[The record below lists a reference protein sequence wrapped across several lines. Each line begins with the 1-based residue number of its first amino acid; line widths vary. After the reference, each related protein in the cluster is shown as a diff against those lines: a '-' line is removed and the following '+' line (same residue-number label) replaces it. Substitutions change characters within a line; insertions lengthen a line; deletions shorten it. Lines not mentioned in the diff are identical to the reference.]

1 MGSWW
6 AESSLSAKAVPPRPW
21 HPPSGKAG
29 SCFTLCSS
37 CSCLLTLFI
46 SFPVH
51 FALTTF
57 SVAVQDVG
65 GMKAADNEQ
74 PRRSSPQRCLPGRAP
89 RFLLPPPLPPPASA
103 LTPVMCCLF
112 PDKSQLAAPAPKH
125 SGFGSGLSSAAPLET
140 GSLQFIPRKLRLR
153 QQLLGMGLGGLCQAW
168 VRRDFPTPQ
177 GEQEFFSCLCPSRC
191 VPPSSPAGGSGSGQ
205 GLLVSPLCCL
215 PCSPAVGSV
224 GKKRLAWKKRSRKAN
239 SGPGERGGLGQKQIG
254 AAAETT

>member
-1 MGSWW
+1 MNNPG
-6 AESSLSAKAVPPRPW
+6 APR
-21 HPPSGKAG
+21 
-29 SCFTLCSS
+29 
-37 CSCLLTLFI
+37 
-46 SFPVH
+46 
-51 FALTTF
+51 
-57 SVAVQDVG
+57 
-65 GMKAADNEQ
+65 
-74 PRRSSPQRCLPGRAP
+74 RCLPGRAP

-177 GEQEFFSCLCPSRC
+177 GEQEFFSCLCPSCC